1 MKKLLL
7 GWLAVFVAL
16 SVLDYLIH
24 GLILSSTY
32 EQLKE
37 VFRPDMMDKMWIYS
51 LVAAITSFFFVLIY
65 SKGYEGKG
73 IMEGVRYG
81 LYVGAMLS
89 TGMAYGSYASYA
101 IPYSLAIQW
110 FLFGMAEYV
119 VAGVV
124 VSLIYGK
131 KEGAAA

>member
-7 GWLAVFVAL
+7 GWVAVFVVISAL
-16 SVLDYLIH
+16 DFVIH
-24 GLILSSTY
+24 NLILGSTY
-32 EQLKE
+32 EQLKD
-37 VFRPDMMDKMWIYS
+37 VFRPDMMDKMWIYN
-51 LVAAITSFFFVLIY
+51 LVTAIVSFFFVLIY

-89 TGMAYGSYASYA
+89 VGMAYGSYAMIA
-101 IPYSLAIQW
+101 IPYSLAMQW
-110 FLFGMAEYV
+110 FLFGMVEYV

-124 VSLIYGK
+124 VSLVYGK

>member
-7 GWLAVFVAL
+7 SWVAVFVAI
-16 SVLDYLIH
+16 SALDYVIH
-24 GLILSSTY
+24 GVILSSAY

-37 VFRPDMMDKMWIYS
+37 VFRPDMADKMWIYS

-81 LYVGAMLS
+81 LYAGAMLS

-101 IPYSLAIQW
+101 IPYSLAMQW
-110 FLFGMAEYV
+110 FLFGMVEYV
-119 VAGVV
+119 AAGVIV
-124 VSLIYGK
+124 ALIHGK